1 VQADG
6 TPSVSGAMQLQR
18 HVVVATAFIA
28 RPFMPRWV
36 VYGEMDPRT
45 WLIERNSLDFEDE
58 DTMEMLIDV
67 VSGRSDA

>member
-1 VQADG
+1 
-6 TPSVSGAMQLQR
+6 MQLQR

-36 VYGEMDPRT
+36 VYGEMDPRA
-45 WLIERNSLDFEDE
+45 WLLERNSLEFEDA

>member
-1 VQADG
+1 MRRR
-6 TPSVSGAMQLQR
+6 VSKTMHLQR

-36 VYGEMDPRT
+36 VYGEMDPRV
-45 WLIERNSLDFEDE
+45 WLVERNGVDFEDE